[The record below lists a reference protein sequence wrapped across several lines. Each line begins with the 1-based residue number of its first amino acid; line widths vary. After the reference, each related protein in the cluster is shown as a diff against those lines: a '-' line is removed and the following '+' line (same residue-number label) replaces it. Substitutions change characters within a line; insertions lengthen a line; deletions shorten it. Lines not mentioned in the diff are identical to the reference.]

1 MRDSH
6 VFHKVVRPVGPAASR
21 PDALRPHLHSPY
33 DSCPQEKVSVVKI
46 SCSSSDLL
54 AHLQTVAR
62 VASTRSAVQALSGVQ
77 LAAQDGGVELRATDM
92 EVGLR
97 VPLQAEVARPGISV
111 LPARLTLDVVR
122 ALPAADVTV
131 ELPPSEGDV
140 EITSGSATFHIRT
153 LRLEDFPP
161 LPEPGGD
168 AVVGVPAQAFLG
180 TVRGGGR

>member
-6 VFHKVVRPVGPAASR
+6 VFHTPPGPFVPIPWS
-21 PDALRPHLHSPY
+21 PGVLRPHLHSPY
-33 DSCPQEKVSVVKI
+33 DSCPQEKAFVVKI

-77 LAAQDGGVELRATDM
+77 IAAQESGVELRATDM

-97 VPLQAEVARPGISV
+97 VPLGAEVARPGVAV
-111 LPARLTLDVVR
+111 LPGRLTLDVVR
-122 ALPAADVTV
+122 ALPASEVTL
-131 ELPPSEGDV
+131 ELRPAQGDV

-153 LRLEDFPP
+153 LRAEDFPP

-168 AVVGVPAQAFLG
+168 A
-180 TVRGGGR
+180 